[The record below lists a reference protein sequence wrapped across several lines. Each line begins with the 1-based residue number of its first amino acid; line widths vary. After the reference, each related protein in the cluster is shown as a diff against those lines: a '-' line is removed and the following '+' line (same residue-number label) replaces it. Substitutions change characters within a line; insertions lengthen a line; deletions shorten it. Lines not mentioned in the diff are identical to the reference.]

1 MKLMNMLLLFL
12 FSGQL
17 FAAGA
22 HSHGAGF
29 LDVAAYG
36 NKVEIHLKA
45 PLSDVIGF
53 EHKAKNE
60 KQNKAIKEAV
70 DSLF

>member
-1 MKLMNMLLLFL
+1 MKLMNILLLFL

-22 HSHGAGF
+22 HSHGEGR

-36 NKVEIHLKA
+36 NKVK
-45 PLSDVIGF
+45 VI
-53 EHKAKNE
+53 
-60 KQNKAIKEAV
+60 
-70 DSLF
+70 